1 MNAFNKIFTATEE
14 FFSTIPIRQISR
26 HINLTTC
33 SGSSVRHVFGKFITF
48 ILYPYFILDQDVS
61 LALRKIADS
70 VGTWADYIRVDP
82 DDLINDEPYNIIIF
96 QPPVRPIFSIFSI
109 LRYRIRMQQT
119 KNMLNISSKI
129 HFKCL

>member
-1 MNAFNKIFTATEE
+1 MNAFNKIVTATEE

-33 SGSSVRHVFGKFITF
+33 SGSSVRHVFGSFIIF
-48 ILYPYFILDQDVS
+48 KLSPNFILDQEVS

-70 VGTWADYIRVDP
+70 VGSWADYLRVDP

-96 QPPVRPIFSIFSI
+96 QPPVRLKP
-109 LRYRIRMQQT
+109 
-119 KNMLNISSKI
+119 
-129 HFKCL
+129 

>member
-48 ILYPYFILDQDVS
+48 IRYPYFILDQEVS

-70 VGTWADYIRVDP
+70 VGTWADYIRIDP

-96 QPPVRPIFSIFSI
+96 QPPVRPIFCIFSI
-109 LRYRIRMQQT
+109 LRYQIRMQHT
-119 KNMLNISSKI
+119 KNMLNISSKL
-129 HFKCL
+129 HYKCP

>member
-1 MNAFNKIFTATEE
+1 MNAFNKIVTATEE

-33 SGSSVRHVFGKFITF
+33 SGSSVRHVFGSFIIF
-48 ILYPYFILDQDVS
+48 KLSPNFILDQEVS

-70 VGTWADYIRVDP
+70 VGSWADYLRVDP

-96 QPPVRPIFSIFSI
+96 QPPVR
-109 LRYRIRMQQT
+109 
-119 KNMLNISSKI
+119 LNQKYFLYS
-129 HFKCL
+129 